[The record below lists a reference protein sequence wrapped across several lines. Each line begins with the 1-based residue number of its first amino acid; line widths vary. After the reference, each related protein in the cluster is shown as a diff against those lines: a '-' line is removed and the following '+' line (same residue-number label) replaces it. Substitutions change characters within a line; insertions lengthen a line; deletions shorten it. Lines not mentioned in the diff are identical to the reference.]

1 MSTRSIIIIT
11 DGKSILHDYYHHCD
25 GYLAGVG
32 NELKTFI
39 HTAECIVGSEEE
51 IRMPGYSSRDMIS
64 VLDWCLEKLGY
75 GEYELQDKVS
85 DLSYD
90 KCGVA
95 GDIEYIYLILVK
107 EYSCN
112 LYFLP
117 IKKVKNSA
125 RTSANYSELV
135 NEVELSG
142 IELTVNRNI
151 LPFTFD
157 YEKNLIAR
165 MNNMEIEK

>member
-1 MSTRSIIIIT
+1 MSTRSVILIT
-11 DGKSILHDYYHHCD
+11 DGKSILHDYYHHSD

-39 HTAECIVGSEEE
+39 HTAECIVCSEEE
-51 IRMPGYSSRDMIS
+51 VALPGYSSRNMIS
-64 VLDWCLEKLGY
+64 VLNWCLKTLGY
-75 GEYELQDKVS
+75 GQYELQDKVS
-85 DLSYD
+85 DLSY

-95 GDIEYIYLILVK
+95 GDIEYIYLVLVK
-107 EYSCN
+107 EYSCE

-125 RTSANYSELV
+125 RTSSNYSELV
-135 NEVELSG
+135 NEVALFG
-142 IELTVNRNI
+142 IELTVSRQT

-157 YEKNLIAR
+157 YEKELIAR
-165 MNNMEIEK
+165 RNNREVEQ